1 VADLAEADQRRPL
14 LYVRSME
21 GLGRCSRKD
30 MNFLLEKACGATA
43 GMMTCGAMLG
53 NTDPA
58 AQRPNGLTAR
68 RSTLARSALVCLT

>member
-1 VADLAEADQRRPL
+1 VPGRAGADNWSPL
-14 LYVRSME
+14 LTVRLTE
-21 GLGRCSRKD
+21 GLGRRAFKD
-30 MNFLLEKACGATA
+30 MNFLLEKACGATP